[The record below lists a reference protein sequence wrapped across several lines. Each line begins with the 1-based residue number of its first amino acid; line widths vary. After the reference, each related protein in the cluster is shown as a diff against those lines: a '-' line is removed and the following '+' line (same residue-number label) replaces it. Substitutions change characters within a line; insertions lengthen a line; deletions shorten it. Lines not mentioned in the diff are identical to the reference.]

1 MKYLLKVKSAITLL
15 PFLIAVSYLPT
26 YAQNTA
32 PVPTTFEILSPSDGT
47 LPFLINHDYAGNKVT
62 ANTRIFYGGDFA
74 RLPNNAGIDYQSGF
88 LGWQP
93 DAAETAPDQKD
104 DVVARGNAT
113 YSRLTLGGTEKNDHP
128 NNLVDSKVVNLP
140 GDYTLNGSFDPDDIG
155 DYGAAAWTIS
165 FPDYRGSNGFIAIN
179 EEDSLVIRLTGYV
192 DPNNRLKYY
201 PPGGPGASDDILLG
215 FGFESN
221 EYVFDI
227 ANPANDSQNGVR
239 FGVVPS
245 TLPAGASFNGA
256 IFSWVP
262 NFIQGD
268 GDFDNSDRN
277 GRFFVDANISNGLTS
292 SELLDAKADTSGPTR
307 TGVGRGSGELLDSL
321 YVVYFTAMDDGIP
334 PKVGVDSLFIMVND
348 SIANPPPVFTK
359 REVVDP
365 SGSVQNYFKS
375 SVQFT
380 TDSLLAYS
388 EGDSI
393 VITFNAT
400 DQDSARG
407 GGSNQTLDFQVR
419 DWSDFLHRD
428 YSSLDSLALD
438 TVTVVE
444 NGVRKAL
451 KVRLQVAYNVADT
464 VSADTVKLVVWVRDE
479 TNPEVY
485 DTMLFDIANINRPP
499 IWDVDTTSKP
509 SDSAFVYAYDPVALY
524 PDSIE
529 EFTPIAVANGVTD
542 SIYLN
547 QYVYDPD
554 PLIGDSLGPAL
565 IFSTTSTLADVFPG
579 DGLVVVTLFSP
590 DTASFVFPVVVT
602 DSDPNEPKESSKNL
616 LLRVAPEPDIAEI
629 HPPSGYPGQD
639 ITIFGEGFGLYDI
652 NSSTP
657 SRVIFRARNIA
668 GLAMNLQATINSWG
682 KDRINLTIPS
692 QVPVSRYTPPPTPTV
707 IPDTIQVYSAVFSTP
722 TVYPYVITEP
732 DTTVVYN
739 LEAVNI
745 TSTSAK
751 IKWKTAFTGT
761 DSVIVATANDTLD
774 VFTPDAVL
782 TGFPDGTG
790 AYWPTFVIPDPVTG
804 NLTSTKSTV
813 QVFRGATSTT
823 DEVHY
828 VELTNLV
835 PGVTY
840 QLIIAMENKL
850 FFGDT
855 TRDINGPYNPVKIDR
870 SNLAVAPITPEV
882 NAAIRGF
889 LLQTLPAQN
898 AQGETYAIQGNVV
911 TKTGMPAIGAL
922 VTVRVVDADN
932 VADTSLPLTATV
944 VSDSAWVINLGDAVT
959 DTVGM
964 VDRTFVHEA
973 GDFLII
979 TIEGDKDI
987 GFVQFV
993 TTRGTSS
1000 PQAVNLG
1007 ENVTQLVPSVNYD
1020 LRLKVGLNLIG
1031 IPVDLF
1037 TTEPQTAKA
1046 LLSEITQGIP
1056 SISRWISATGTQE
1069 TITRTGAGF
1078 VGANDWN
1085 LADEDGNY
1093 YCGYFI
1099 AVDGQEYITLGG
1111 SLYGTE
1117 LPPVI
1122 FDNAAL
1128 YWIARPAQIDS
1139 LFYAWSA
1146 RTMLANIANA
1156 SEIFRYNEDT
1166 QQYESACVDQVTGSI
1181 VYNNNFHIDVSEG
1194 YILRVTAA
1202 SQWDI
1207 NTPTL
1212 TQLANAEAKFG
1223 SVSGVTP
1230 SLTLNTSESNASSGA
1245 VRNVRL
1251 SDITSSAAVVSWITN
1266 GSVTTQIRY
1275 GKASEG
1281 LNRVAVFT
1289 KDANSVA
1296 CMGSLQLLGL
1306 EPETEYVFEIVS
1318 NGITYN
1324 NNGGPYIFKTAKIG
1338 TGFPYTVYGR
1348 MVDESGEP
1356 LENTMVY
1363 VELRRGDKPSTT
1375 IADLTDENGYW
1386 NVNLAN
1392 LKMADGE
1399 VYQWKA
1405 GDEIR
1410 VTAVY
1415 SNVSMSFR
1423 TLVTGESPQNVVRVS
1438 DLDGVASKKEVAKV
1452 ALPKAFALGQNYP
1465 NPFNPSTTI
1474 AYDIPDS
1481 EVHGLKVDL
1490 NIYNIRGQLVRKLV
1504 SAVKEPG
1511 HYVVQWSGENNKG
1524 EAVSSGVYF
1533 YRIKA
1538 GNFVSTRKMVL
1549 LK

>member
-1 MKYLLKVKSAITLL
+1 VVETK
-15 PFLIAVSYLPT
+15 
-26 YAQNTA
+26 
-32 PVPTTFEILSPSDGT
+32 
-47 LPFLINHDYAGNKVT
+47 
-62 ANTRIFYGGDFA
+62 
-74 RLPNNAGIDYQSGF
+74 PNGH
-88 LGWQP
+88 
-93 DAAETAPDQKD
+93 D
-104 DVVARGNAT
+104 DVAARGNAT
-113 YSRLTLGGTEKNDHP
+113 ASRLTLGGTELDDAPSSLGYN
-128 NNLVDSKVVNLP
+128 SIVVNLP
-140 GDYTLNGSFDPDDIG
+140 GNHIANVSYDQDDIG
-155 DYGAAAWTIS
+155 DDGAGNWTVS

-192 DPNNRLKYY
+192 DPNNRLKSY
-201 PPGGPGASDDILLG
+201 PTGGVQDDNYEG
-215 FGFESN
+215 WGFESE
-221 EYVFDI
+221 EYVFDL
-227 ANPANDSQNGVR
+227 ANPANDSANGVR

-268 GDFDNSDRN
+268 GDFDNSNRN
-277 GRFFVDANISNGLTS
+277 GWFFVDANISNGSTA
-292 SELLDAKADTSGPTR
+292 SELLDAKADTAGKDDTS
-307 TGVGRGSGELLDSL
+307 VGYGNGELLDSL

-348 SIANPPPVFTK
+348 SIKNPEPIFTK

-365 SGSVQNYFKS
+365 SGNVQNYFKS

-393 VITFNAT
+393 VITFHAT

-407 GGSNQTLDFQVR
+407 GGSNAEINFEVE
-419 DWSDFLHRD
+419 DWDSFLHRN

-438 TVTVVE
+438 TVTIVE

-464 VSADTVKLVVWVRDE
+464 VAADTVKLVVWVKDD

-499 IWDVDTTSKP
+499 IWDADTTSKP
-509 SDSAFVYAYDPVALY
+509 SDSAFVYAFDPVALY

-529 EFTPIAVANGVTD
+529 EFAPLAVANGVTD
-542 SIYLN
+542 SIYLT

-554 PLIGDSLGPAL
+554 PLIGDSLGPA
-565 IFSTTSTLADVFPG
+565 ISFTTTSTLADVDFKG
-579 DGLVVVTLFSP
+579 NIGLVVVTLYSA
-590 DTASFVFPVVVT
+590 DTVSYSFPVEAT
-602 DSDPNEPKESSKNL
+602 DSYTPDRKSAPKNL
-616 LLRVAPEPDIAEI
+616 WLRVAPEPDIAEV

-657 SRVIFRARNIA
+657 SRVIFRARNTA
-668 GLAMNLQATINSWG
+668 GLAQNLQAVVNSWG

-707 IPDTIQVYSAVFSTP
+707 IPDTIEVYSAVFGTP

-732 DTTVVYN
+732 DTTAVTN
-739 LEAVNI
+739 LEAVNV

-751 IKWKTAFTGT
+751 IKWKTG
-761 DSVIVATANDTLD
+761 
-774 VFTPDAVL
+774 
-782 TGFPDGTG
+782 
-790 AYWPTFVIPDPVTG
+790 
-804 NLTSTKSTV
+804 
-813 QVFRGATSTT
+813 Q
-823 DEVHY
+823 
-828 VELTNLV
+828 
-835 PGVTY
+835 
-840 QLIIAMENKL
+840 
-850 FFGDT
+850 
-855 TRDINGPYNPVKIDR
+855 
-870 SNLAVAPITPEV
+870 
-882 NAAIRGF
+882 
-889 LLQTLPAQN
+889 
-898 AQGETYAIQGNVV
+898 
-911 TKTGMPAIGAL
+911 PAIGAL
-922 VTVRVVDADN
+922 VTVKVVDADN
-932 VADTSLPLTATV
+932 VADTSMPLTATV
-944 VSDSAWVINLGDAVT
+944 VSDSSWVINLGDAVT
-959 DTVGM
+959 DTVGV

-1007 ENVTQLVPSVNYD
+1007 ENITQLVPSVNYD

-1069 TITRTGAGF
+1069 TITRTGTGF
-1078 VGANDWN
+1078 VPAAKDWD

-1099 AVDGQEYITLGG
+1099 AVDGQEYITLSG

-1117 LPPVI
+1117 LPPMI

-1139 LFYAWSA
+1139 LYYAWSA
-1146 RTMLANIANA
+1146 RTMLATIANA

-1166 QQYESACVDQVTGSI
+1166 QQYESACVDQASGAI

-1410 VTAVY
+1410 VAAVY

>member
-1 MKYLLKVKSAITLL
+1 MKYLLKVKLAITLL
-15 PFLIAVSYLPT
+15 PFLIAVSYLPA

-32 PVPTTFEILSPSDGT
+32 PVPTTFEILSPSDSS
-47 LPFLINHDYAGNKVT
+47 LPFLINHDYAGNKGA

-74 RLPNNAGIDYQSGF
+74 RLPNNAGTDYQSGF

-93 DAAETAPDQKD
+93 DVVETKPDGHD
-104 DVVARGNAT
+104 DIAARGNAT
-113 YSRLTLGGTEKNDHP
+113 ASRLTLGGTELDDAPSSLGYN
-128 NNLVDSKVVNLP
+128 SIVVNLP
-140 GDYTLNGSFDPDDIG
+140 GNHIANVSYDQDDIG
-155 DYGAAAWTIS
+155 DDGAGNWTVS

-192 DPNNRLKYY
+192 DPNNRLKSY
-201 PPGGPGASDDILLG
+201 PTGGVQDDNYEG
-215 FGFESN
+215 WGFESE
-221 EYVFDI
+221 EYVFDL
-227 ANPANDSQNGVR
+227 ANPANDSANGVR

-268 GDFDNSDRN
+268 GDFDNSNRN
-277 GRFFVDANISNGLTS
+277 GWFFVDANISNGSTA
-292 SELLDAKADTSGPTR
+292 SELLDAKADTAGKDDTS
-307 TGVGRGSGELLDSL
+307 VGYGNGELLDSL

-348 SIANPPPVFTK
+348 SIKNPEPIFTK

-365 SGSVQNYFKS
+365 SGNVQNYFKS

-393 VITFNAT
+393 VITFHAT

-407 GGSNQTLDFQVR
+407 GGSNAEINFEVE
-419 DWSDFLHRD
+419 DWDSFLHRN

-438 TVTVVE
+438 TVTIVE

-464 VSADTVKLVVWVRDE
+464 VAADTVKLVVWVKDD

-499 IWDVDTTSKP
+499 IWDADTTSKP
-509 SDSAFVYAYDPVALY
+509 SDSAFVYAFDPVALY

-529 EFTPIAVANGVTD
+529 EFAPLAVANGVTD
-542 SIYLN
+542 SIYLT

-554 PLIGDSLGPAL
+554 PLIGDSLGPA
-565 IFSTTSTLADVFPG
+565 ISFTTTSTLADVDFKG
-579 DGLVVVTLFSP
+579 NIGLVVVTLYSA
-590 DTASFVFPVVVT
+590 DTVSYSFPVEAT
-602 DSDPNEPKESSKNL
+602 DSYTPDRKSAPKNL
-616 LLRVAPEPDIAEI
+616 WLRVAPEPDIAEV

-657 SRVIFRARNIA
+657 SRVIFRARNTA
-668 GLAMNLQATINSWG
+668 GLAQNLQAVVNSWG

-707 IPDTIQVYSAVFSTP
+707 IPDTIEVYSAVFGTP

-732 DTTVVYN
+732 DTTAVTN
-739 LEAVNI
+739 LEAVNV

-774 VFTPDAVL
+774 VFSGLFPA
-782 TGFPDGTG
+782 TGPP
-790 AYWPTFVIPDPVTG
+790 YWPTFVVPAPGPPPTLTG
-804 NLTSTKSTV
+804 VKSTV
-813 QVFRGATSTT
+813 QVFKGATSIT

-840 QLIIAMENKL
+840 QFIIAMENDL

-870 SNLAVAPITPEV
+870 SNSGSPEV

-898 AQGETYAIQGNVV
+898 AQGETYAIEGNVV
-911 TKTGMPAIGAL
+911 TKTGQPAIGAL
-922 VTVRVVDADN
+922 VTVKVVDADN
-932 VADTSLPLTATV
+932 VADTSMPLTATV
-944 VSDSAWVINLGDAVT
+944 VSDSSWVINLGDAVT
-959 DTVGM
+959 DTVGV

-1007 ENVTQLVPSVNYD
+1007 EGVTQLVPSVNYD

-1069 TITRTGAGF
+1069 TITRTGTGF
-1078 VGANDWN
+1078 VPAAKDWD

-1099 AVDGQEYITLGG
+1099 AVDGQEYITLSG

-1139 LFYAWSA
+1139 LYYAWSA
-1146 RTMLANIANA
+1146 RTMLATIANA

-1166 QQYESACVDQVTGSI
+1166 QQYESACVDQASGAI

-1410 VTAVY
+1410 VAAVY